1 MRARISGRLF
11 SLTSPGFED
20 VAEGDSNVPLKRLTE
35 LMDEIGE
42 NWAWIWK
49 DSIESSRQH
58 ALAMLGPEI

>member
-1 MRARISGRLF
+1 MRARISGKLF

-20 VAEGDSNVPLKRLTE
+20 VAEGDSSVSLNRLTG

-49 DSIESSRQH
+49 DSIETSRQH
-58 ALAMLGPEI
+58 ALAMLEPRN